1 LHSVCSVFPSFS
13 SHQLQ
18 QAKAKENTFPLQLL
32 PFSSAP
38 CARAASSA
46 GEEQSGLRGEQGWPA
61 RSRRARGP
69 SPAPPPSASSGD
81 ARPLDLQCEVGG
93 EGRGGGGAEVREEV
107 EELAGG
113 GSRRRWGSSRRIT
126 RAVEELARRRI
137 SQAVEELVRQQ
148 RWRREPASSSSAAAR
163 ARFLRLGARRSP
175 KLRPPRV
182 GLQSFLSS
190 AQFPLAAAHG
200 VAQGLGQWATAPPS
214 LSFPCLHARMHL
226 RRDIS
231 SLLEGTL
238 PCAFAFSV
246 GEDASHEQCPRGGIF
261 VFAFSYW
268 TQS

>member
-1 LHSVCSVFPSFS
+1 
-13 SHQLQ
+13 
-18 QAKAKENTFPLQLL
+18 
-32 PFSSAP
+32 
-38 CARAASSA
+38 
-46 GEEQSGLRGEQGWPA
+46 
-61 RSRRARGP
+61 
-69 SPAPPPSASSGD
+69 
-81 ARPLDLQCEVGG
+81 
-93 EGRGGGGAEVREEV
+93 V